1 MFTKRKEIVIGDT
14 YLFDVLN
21 ETNLAPLTSLVTVI
35 KKVKRNKYIVLSV
48 NNGDIFEIDS
58 KFLTP
63 FVNPE
68 TASVVRCHYGTTEF
82 TQSDLEFFDYVDS
95 NINMIAELI
104 NSIEKTTKEANEA
117 FNIIRLG
124 KLVNQKMREKVKKY
138 VDISN
143 YKETIAV
150 MSNIKNRLNEIPIK
164 NESMVK
170 AELPKEFTNNFDSIV
185 AKYNSG
191 EITLEEFITKG
202 KTIIL
207 NYYPTN
213 LLLNNDDDEMSEE
226 ILGNLISNIL
236 NKTMGTNSI
245 SFIIGIDNNDEMDIT
260 ILDSDDITNVGFD
273 DMFTVLEDSLSRLFS
288 LTSHSNY
295 IPKYR
300 FNVLTVCKKGEYN
313 G

>member
-104 NSIEKTTKEANEA
+104 NSIEKTVKETNDA
-117 FNIIRLG
+117 FNIIKLG

-143 YKETIAV
+143 YKETIAI

-260 ILDSDDITNVGFD
+260 VLDSDDITNVGFD
-273 DMFTVLEDSLSRLFS
+273 DMFTVLEDSLSKLFS